1 MISIG
6 IIGGTGYTGKELVKY
21 CLSHPFVKDFQIYAN
36 SSAGE
41 SLFSIFPDLMG
52 YTENVVVESINNIS
66 LEHDLYF
73 TALPHGEALKYV
85 PDLISNNK
93 YVIDLGGDY
102 RLDYE
107 ELYIQWYKY
116 THTSPYLLKSKVYG
130 LADYQSTDYNKAQ
143 LIANPGCYPT
153 ATLLS
158 LLPLLPNFADKI
170 LSVSSIAYS
179 GTSGAGKS
187 SKPEYL
193 LSEMD
198 GNVKAYNVNHH
209 RHEPEILQQLFKN
222 GFHSPFSFTTHL
234 LPVAKGIYATS
245 SIHLN
250 DVVDHEEII
259 EYYKNSYENSPFIR
273 IRNFPPE
280 LKWVTDTNFC
290 DINISIKDKVII
302 VTTAIDNLIKGASG
316 QAFQN
321 MNKLY
326 GWDETLGLL
335 KPVYSTLSADG
346 KEFKDVSVY

>member
-6 IIGGTGYTGKELVKY
+6 IVGGTGYTGKELIKY
-21 CLSHPFVKDFQIYAN
+21 CLSHPFIKNFQIYAN
-36 SSAGE
+36 GNAGE
-41 SLFSIFPDLMG
+41 NLFSLFPDLVG
-52 YTENVVVESINNIS
+52 YAENVVIESINNIS

-73 TALPHGEALKYV
+73 IALPHGEALKYV
-85 PDLISNNK
+85 PHLISNNK

-116 THTSPYLLKSKVYG
+116 THTSPYLLKSKLYG
-130 LADYQSTDYNKAQ
+130 LADYSKTNYEQVRLVS
-143 LIANPGCYPT
+143 NPGCYPT

-158 LLPLLPNFADKI
+158 LLPLLPDLVNDI
-170 LSVSSIAYS
+170 LSVSCSAYS
-179 GTSGAGKS
+179 GTSGAGKNP
-187 SKPEYL
+187 KQELL
-193 LSEMD
+193 LSEMN
-198 GNVKAYNVNHH
+198 GNVKAYNINQH

-234 LPVAKGIYATS
+234 LPISKGIYVTS

-250 DVVDHEEII
+250 KAIDYQKVLELYNNI
-259 EYYKNSYENSPFIR
+259 YENSPFIR

-280 LKWVTDTNFC
+280 LKWVIDTNFC
-290 DINISIKDKVII
+290 DINISVKDKVII
-302 VTTAIDNLIKGASG
+302 VTAAIDNLVKGASG

-326 GWDETLGLL
+326 GWDETSGLL
-335 KPVYSTLSADG
+335 RSAVQSDK
-346 KEFKDVSVY
+346 KELKNVSVY

>member
-6 IIGGTGYTGKELVKY
+6 IIGGTGYTGKELIKY
-21 CLSHPFVKDFQIYAN
+21 SLFHPFIKNFQIYAN

-41 SLFSIFPDLMG
+41 NLYSIFPDLIG
-52 YTENVVVESINNIS
+52 YTENRKIESINNIS
-66 LEHDLYF
+66 YEHDLYF
-73 TALPHGEALKYV
+73 VALPHGEALKYV

-116 THTSPYLLKSKVYG
+116 THTSPYLLKQKVYG
-130 LADYQSTDYNKAQ
+130 LADYQSTNYDNAK

-158 LLPLLPNFADKI
+158 LLPLVPSLADNI
-170 LSVSSIAYS
+170 LSVSAVAYS

-187 SKPEYL
+187 PKPDFL

-198 GNVKAYNVNHH
+198 GNVKAYNVNEH

-234 LPVAKGIYATS
+234 LPAAKGIYVTS
-245 SIHLN
+245 SIHLK
-250 DVVDHEEII
+250 DPATSEEIS
-259 EYYKNSYENSPFIR
+259 ELYKNTYLNSPFIR

-280 LKWVTDTNFC
+280 LKWVIDTNFC
-290 DINISIKDKVII
+290 DISFSVKEKLII
-302 VTTAIDNLIKGASG
+302 VTAAIDNLIKGASG

-321 MNKLY
+321 MNKVY
-326 GWDETLGLL
+326 EWDETSGLL
-335 KPVYSTLSADG
+335 K
-346 KEFKDVSVY
+346 KELKNVSVY

>member
-21 CLSHPFVKDFQIYAN
+21 CLTHPFVKNFQIYAN

-41 SLFSIFPDLMG
+41 NLFSIFPDLIG
-52 YTENVVVESINNIS
+52 YTDNLIIESINNIS
-66 LEHDLYF
+66 FEHDLYF
-73 TALPHGEALKYV
+73 VALPHGEALKYV
-85 PDLISNNK
+85 PKLISNNK

-130 LADYQSTDYNKAQ
+130 LADHPSTNYDKAQ

-158 LLPLLPNFADKI
+158 LLPLLPNLADNI
-170 LSVSSIAYS
+170 LSVSCTAYS
-179 GTSGAGKS
+179 GTSGAGKNP
-187 SKPEYL
+187 KPEFL

-198 GNVKAYNVNHH
+198 GNVKAYNVNQH

-234 LPVAKGIYATS
+234 LPVSKGIYVTS

-250 DVVDHEEII
+250 ETVNHEEVM
-259 EYYKNSYENSPFIR
+259 ELYKNTYSNSLFVR
-273 IRNFPPE
+273 IRNLPPE
-280 LKWVTDTNFC
+280 LKWVVDTNFC
-290 DINISIKDKVII
+290 DISISIKDKLII

-321 MNKLY
+321 MNKIY
-326 GWDETLGLL
+326 GWDETSGLL
-335 KPVYSTLSADG
+335 K
-346 KEFKDVSVY
+346 KEFKNVSVY

>member
-21 CLSHPFVKDFQIYAN
+21 CLSHPLVRNFQIYAS

-41 SLFSIFPDLMG
+41 NLFSIFPDLIG
-52 YTENVVVESINNIS
+52 YTDNIVVESISNIS
-66 LEHDLYF
+66 PEHDLYF
-73 TALPHGEALKYV
+73 VALPHGEALKYV
-85 PDLISNNK
+85 PHLISNNK

-130 LADYQSTDYNKAQ
+130 LADHPSTRYDKAQ

-158 LLPLLPNFADKI
+158 LLPLLPGIAENI
-170 LSVSSIAYS
+170 LSVSCVAYS

-187 SKPEYL
+187 PKPDLL

-198 GNVKAYNVNHH
+198 GNVKAYNVNQH

-234 LPVAKGIYATS
+234 LPVSKGIYVTS

-250 DVVDHEEII
+250 EAVDHEEIM
-259 EYYKNSYENSPFIR
+259 ELYKTAYSNSPFIR
-273 IRNFPPE
+273 IRNLPPE
-280 LKWVTDTNFC
+280 LKWVTDTNFF
-290 DINISIKDKVII
+290 DMSISIKDKLII
-302 VTTAIDNLIKGASG
+302 VTAAIDNLIKGASG
-316 QAFQN
+316 QAVQN

-326 GWDETLGLL
+326 GWDETSGLL
-335 KPVYSTLSADG
+335 NSALQSG
-346 KEFKDVSVY
+346 KKEFKHVSVY

>member
-6 IIGGTGYTGKELVKY
+6 IMGGTGYTGKELIKY
-21 CLSHPFVKDFQIYAN
+21 CLSHPFVKNFQIYAN

-41 SLFSIFPDLMG
+41 SLHSLFPDLIG
-52 YTENVVVESINNIS
+52 CSENIIIESINNVS

-73 TALPHGEALKYV
+73 IALPHGEALKYV

-130 LADYQSTDYNKAQ
+130 LADYSKTNYEQAQ

-158 LLPLLPNFADKI
+158 LLPLLPNLAENI
-170 LSVSSIAYS
+170 LSVSCSAYS

-187 SKPEYL
+187 PKPELL

-198 GNVKAYNVNHH
+198 GNVKAYNVNQHK
-209 RHEPEILQQLFKN
+209 HEPEILQQLFKN

-234 LPVAKGIYATS
+234 LPVSKGIYVTS

-250 DVVDHEEII
+250 TSINHEEVM
-259 EYYKNSYENSPFIR
+259 EMYKNSYVGSPFVR

-280 LKWVTDTNFC
+280 LRWVVDTNFC

-326 GWDETLGLL
+326 GWDETSGLL
-335 KPVYSTLSADG
+335 KSALPSDK
-346 KEFKDVSVY
+346 KEMKNVSVY